1 MGLMSGSYTYDALT
15 KKYDHFTT
23 PVVKVKAN
31 GTDVITS
38 LKLSVVELKMT
49 LSLDA
54 ASMVVIKFGD
64 AYDIEKHA
72 FESSVK
78 DKFAPGTV
86 VEVEIGYKSSTE
98 NLFKGFVAARGMELG
113 EMPLFVVTLMDARRL
128 MMLSG
133 SRYQLHVAKNY
144 SDVFREVMSRYAKL
158 CDTKIE
164 ATKDELEIPVSQTTD
179 DYRFV
184 TRELIGR
191 GKAEREFFILGP
203 TAYFRKPQ
211 DEKSPIM
218 TMEFGRELIALK
230 TDEAYFDIDVEVVG
244 YDPVKQE
251 QLSGKAEASG
261 SKSQTKLIGQTPQ
274 YYMPDPSVDTSSK
287 ANGKAKSI
295 ANRMKQK
302 TQTGSGMT
310 IGLPVLVP
318 GRFVKV
324 KNADKDLGD
333 HKFYLKNVIHEINKE
348 DYRTMFEISGWE

>member
-1 MGLMSGSYTYDALT
+1 
-15 KKYDHFTT
+15 
-23 PVVKVKAN
+23 
-31 GTDVITS
+31 
-38 LKLSVVELKMT
+38 MT

-64 AYDIEKHA
+64 VYEIDKHGFKSA
-72 FESSVK
+72 VK
-78 DKFAPGTV
+78 NSFAPGTV

-98 NLFKGFVAARGMELG
+98 NLFKGFVASRGIEIG

-144 SDVFREVMSRYAKL
+144 SDVFREVMSRYSKL
-158 CDTKIE
+158 CQTKID
-164 ATKDELEIPVSQTTD
+164 ATKDQLETPISQTTD
-179 DYRFV
+179 DYFFV
-184 TRELIGR
+184 TQELIGR

-211 DEKSPIM
+211 SEKSPIM
-218 TMEFGRELIALK
+218 TMEMGRELIALK
-230 TDEAYFDIDVEVVG
+230 TDESYFDVSVEVVG

-251 QLSGKAEASG
+251 KLSGKAAAEG
-261 SKSQTKLIGQTPQ
+261 SKKQTKLIGKTPE
-274 YYMPDPSVDTSSK
+274 YYMPDPSVDTS
-287 ANGKAKSI
+287 AKAKNKATSI

-302 TQTGSGMT
+302 MQTGSGMT

-333 HKFYLKNVIHEINKE
+333 HKFYLKTVIHEITKE
-348 DYRTMFEISGWE
+348 DYRTMFEISGWA

>member
-1 MGLMSGSYTYDALT
+1 MALMSGTYTYDSLS
-15 KKYDHFTT
+15 KKYDYFTT
-23 PVVKVKAN
+23 PVVKVKA
-31 GTDVITS
+31 GGSDVVSS
-38 LKLSVVELKMT
+38 LKLSVIELKMT

-54 ASMVVIKFGD
+54 ASIVVVKFGD
-64 AYDIEKHA
+64 VYDIGKHT
-72 FESSVK
+72 FDSSVK
-78 DKFAPGTV
+78 DAFAPGTV

-98 NLFKGFVAARGMELG
+98 NLFKGFVAARGIEIG
-113 EMPLFVVTLMDARRL
+113 KMPLFVVTLMDARRL

-133 SRYQLHVAKNY
+133 SRYQLHDVKNY
-144 SDVFREVMSRYAKL
+144 SDVFREVMSRYSKL
-158 CDTKIE
+158 CSTKID
-164 ATKDELEIPVSQTTD
+164 ATKDELETPVSQTTD

-184 TRELIGR
+184 TQELIGR

-211 DEKSPIM
+211 SEKSPIM

-230 TDEAYFDIDVEVVG
+230 TDESYFDVSIEVVG
-244 YDPVKQE
+244 YDPVKQ
-251 QLSGKAEASG
+251 QALSGKAEATG
-261 SKSQTKLIGQTPQ
+261 SSSQTKIIGQTPEF
-274 YYMPDPSVDTSSK
+274 YMPDPSVDTSAK

-302 TQTGSGMT
+302 TQTGTGMT

-333 HKFYLKNVIHEINKE
+333 HKFYLKTVIHEINNE
-348 DYRTMFEISGWE
+348 DYRTMFEIGGWS